1 VATYRGAA
9 GSATNTSL
17 SSLPVALPAGWQP
30 GDFCIIAGGINS
42 ATATFTDPAG
52 WTLSEKG
59 ALSSG
64 GLSYFYYWRILQAG
78 DTDPVVVSSVS
89 GAYRYM
95 SAAYTPAAG
104 RKFQFDANGTASGVT
119 TAGTSI
125 TPPAC
130 SSRAAGS
137 VSILVT
143 MGRGSG
149 TVTQTAFANTPP
161 TNYTNGNPFWGPS
174 GSSYTGH
181 PFIVNQHNLNG
192 QNITTLTPSA
202 ETVASTPSNTYF
214 MSSMHYNVTEV
225 AAENWTAEGGTDATP
240 ITTGNSGGASGDALD
255 YASIGS
261 GATLNYETA
270 QKAHGS
276 LSAAVAVGVTSTTC
290 YFGYLTAHAK
300 LYARFYLR
308 VPSVPTANTR
318 LFGFYSAGPITTVAA
333 FLRYATTGK
342 LVVCDSASATQW
354 TSTNNLPLNQWI
366 RVEFWAYASA
376 TIGQFKISYY
386 NTPDSDTPTETF
398 TSAAT
403 LNLSTTIAAVIAGI
417 SIAQASVP
425 KFWIDDLAYSN
436 LEQPNVAL
444 SSGTVAVSLKKMS
457 VSGAGAGSSAFSGAV
472 ALKKMRV
479 AGTGAGS
486 SAFSGA
492 VSMKKMGVAGSGAGS
507 SSGSGA
513 VKLKK
518 MSIAGTGSVS
528 SVNTV
533 TVSISLK
540 KMGVSG
546 TGAGTSSAT
555 GATSLKKMKV
565 AGSAATVPVSASGA
579 VSLKKMSVAGSAAT
593 VPVSASGAVKLKKMS
608 VAGTG
613 SVMVTVS
620 GSVSL
625 KKMGV
630 SASATGTSTASGGVT
645 LKKGSISGS
654 ASGISSAAGAVKLKK
669 MGISGSASVAVSA
682 TAAVVMK
689 KMVVSGAV
697 TCTTV
702 ASGVVGL
709 KKCKLSGSGTG
720 IAVLSGGPSL
730 KKMGVSG
737 AATVITVG
745 TGNVSLKKMGVS
757 GTGPVTSVVSG
768 AIVLKRMSVAGAGQG
783 SSATAGAVSMKKMKI
798 LGSGEKLI
806 FVDGYVRM
814 KKMGVAGSG
823 TGSSALSGN
832 VILKKMSVAGFVT
845 CRSATTGAISLKK
858 MSIFGSGEKIN
869 FVVVSV
875 RMKKMGIAGNG
886 AGVSA
891 LTGVIRLKKMIVL
904 GTGQGLVVVTGDV
917 HLKKMRVSGS
927 VLATSV
933 ATGSVSL
940 VKMGVHG
947 EGSVTEAEI
956 SDLSGNVAM
965 KKMRV
970 TGRGGMLVTG
980 RSSQLFIF
988 SPL

>member
-9 GSATNTSL
+9 GVASNNSL
-17 SSLPVALPAGWQP
+17 SSLPVTLPAGWQP
-30 GDFCIIAGGINS
+30 GDFCLIAGGVN
-42 ATATFTDPAG
+42 AAGATFTDPAG

-59 ALSSG
+59 SLSSG
-64 GLSYFYYWRILQAG
+64 GLSYFYYWRILQSG

-89 GAYRYM
+89 AAYRYM

-104 RKFQFDANGTASGVT
+104 RKFQFDANGVATNVT

-125 TPPAC
+125 TPPSC

-149 TVTQTAFANTPP
+149 TVTQTAFTNTPT

-174 GSSYTGH
+174 GISYTGH
-181 PFIVNQHNLNG
+181 PFIVNQHNLNA
-192 QNITTLTPSA
+192 QNISTLNPSA
-202 ETVASTPSNTYF
+202 ETVASTPANTYF

-225 AAENWTAEGGTDATP
+225 FAENWTAEGGTDATP
-240 ITTGNSGGASGDALD
+240 ITTGNSGGASGDVLD
-255 YASIGS
+255 YASVGS

-276 LSAAVAVGVTSTTC
+276 LSAAVAVGVTSTTS
-290 YFGYLTAHAK
+290 YFGYATAHSR

-308 VPSVPTANTR
+308 VPSIPTANTR
-318 LFGFYSAGPITTVAA
+318 IFGFYSSAPITTVAA

-342 LVVCDSASATQW
+342 LVVCDSASASQW
-354 TSTNNLPLNQWI
+354 TSVNNLPLNQWI
-366 RVEFWAYASA
+366 RVEFWVYANA
-376 TIGQFKISYY
+376 TAGQFKISYY
-386 NTPDSDTPTETF
+386 NTPDSDTATETF
-398 TSAAT
+398 TSSAT
-403 LNLSTTIAAVIAGI
+403 LNLGTTIASVIAGI

-425 KFWIDDLAYSN
+425 KFWIDDLGFSN

-444 SSGTVAVSLKKMS
+444 SSGTGAVSLKKMS
-457 VSGAGAGSSAFSGAV
+457 VAAS
-472 ALKKMRV
+472 
-479 AGTGAGS
+479 GAGS

-492 VSMKKMGVAGSGAGS
+492 VSMKKMGVAGSGTGS

-518 MSIAGTGSVS
+518 MSIAGTGSV
-528 SVNTV
+528 V
-533 TVSISLK
+533 TINDAVGNVKLK

-546 TGAGTSSAT
+546 TGAGISSVT
-555 GATSLKKMKV
+555 
-565 AGSAATVPVSASGA
+565 
-579 VSLKKMSVAGSAAT
+579 
-593 VPVSASGAVKLKKMS
+593 GAVKLKKMS
-608 VAGTG
+608 VAGAG

-630 SASATGTSTASGGVT
+630 SATATGISTASGGVT

-654 ASGISSAAGAVKLKK
+654 AAGISSAAGAVKLKK

-682 TAAVVMK
+682 AAAVAMK
-689 KMVVSGAV
+689 KMGVSGAV
-697 TCTTV
+697 TCTSA

-737 AATVITVG
+737 AVNVITVG
-745 TGNVSLKKMGVS
+745 IGNVSLKKMGVS

-768 AIVLKRMSVAGAGQG
+768 AVSLKRMSVAGAGQG
-783 SSATAGAVSMKKMKI
+783 SSVTVGAVSMKKMKI

-814 KKMGVAGSG
+814 KKMGVAGIG
-823 TGSSALSGN
+823 TGSSALSGTVN
-832 VILKKMSVAGFVT
+832 LKKMSIAGFVT

-858 MSIFGSGEKIN
+858 MSIFGSGEKLN
-869 FVVVSV
+869 FVVVDV

-891 LTGVIRLKKMIVL
+891 LTGVIVLKKMVIL

-917 HLKKMRVSGS
+917 RLKKMRVSGS
-927 VLATSV
+927 VLAVSV
-933 ATGSVSL
+933 ATGSMSL
-940 VKMGVHG
+940 VKMAVYG
-947 EGSVTEAEI
+947 EGSVTEAEV

-965 KKMRV
+965 KKMKV
-970 TGRGGMLVTG
+970 TGRGGELVTG

>member
-9 GSATNTSL
+9 GAASNNSL
-17 SSLPVALPAGWQP
+17 SSLPVTLPAGWQP

-89 GAYRYM
+89 GPYRYM

-104 RKFQFDANGTASGVT
+104 RKFQFDANGVAANVT

-125 TPPAC
+125 TPPSC

-149 TVTQTAFANTPP
+149 TVTQTAFTNTPT
-161 TNYTNGNPFWGPS
+161 TNYTNGNPFWGPT
-174 GSSYTGH
+174 GISYTGH
-181 PFIVNQHNLNG
+181 PFIVNQHALNA
-192 QNITTLTPSA
+192 QNISTLNPSA
-202 ETVASTPSNTYF
+202 ETVASTPANTYF

-290 YFGYLTAHAK
+290 YFGWLTAHAR
-300 LYARFYLR
+300 LYARFYVR
-308 VPSVPTANTR
+308 FPSVPTANTR
-318 LFGFYSAGPITTVAA
+318 FFGFYSSGPITTVAA

-366 RVEFWAYASA
+366 RIEFWAYANA
-376 TIGQFKISYY
+376 TAGQFKISYY

-398 TSAAT
+398 TSPAT

-444 SSGTVAVSLKKMS
+444 SSGTVAISLKKMG
-457 VSGAGAGSSAFSGAV
+457 VAGAGTGSSAFSGAV
-472 ALKKMRV
+472 ALKKMKVAGSGAGSSAFSGAIALKKMRV
-479 AGTGAGS
+479 AGSAATVPVSFSGAISLKKMRVAGSAAIVPVSFSGAIALKKMGVSGSGAGS

-492 VSMKKMGVAGSGAGS
+492 VSMKKMG
-507 SSGSGA
+507 
-513 VKLKK
+513 
-518 MSIAGTGSVS
+518 IAGTGSVS
-528 SVNTV
+528 SINNV
-533 TVSISLK
+533 TVSIALK
-540 KMGVSG
+540 KMIVSG
-546 TGAGTSSAT
+546 TGAGTSSVT
-555 GATSLKKMKV
+555 
-565 AGSAATVPVSASGA
+565 
-579 VSLKKMSVAGSAAT
+579 
-593 VPVSASGAVKLKKMS
+593 GAVKLKKMS

-630 SASATGTSTASGGVT
+630 SATATGISTASGGVT

-654 ASGISSAAGAVKLKK
+654 AAGISSAAGAVKLKK

-682 TAAVVMK
+682 AAAVVMK

-709 KKCKLSGSGTG
+709 KKCRISGSGTG
-720 IAVLSGGPSL
+720 IATVSGGPSL

-737 AATVITVG
+737 AVVVITVG
-745 TGNVSLKKMGVS
+745 IGNVSLKKMGVS

-814 KKMGVAGSG
+814 KKMGVAGTG
-823 TGSSALSGN
+823 TGSSALSGTVN
-832 VILKKMSVAGFVT
+832 LKKMSIAGSVT

-858 MSIFGSGEKIN
+858 MSIFGSGEKLN
-869 FVVVSV
+869 FVIVDI

-886 AGVSA
+886 AGVST
-891 LTGVIRLKKMIVL
+891 LTGVIVLKKMITL
-904 GTGQGLVVVTGDV
+904 GTGQGLVVVTGNV
-917 HLKKMRVSGS
+917 RLKKMRVSGS
-927 VLATSV
+927 VLVTSV

-940 VKMGVHG
+940 VKMGVYG
-947 EGSVTEAEI
+947 EGSVTEAEV
-956 SDLSGNVAM
+956 SDFSGNVAM
-965 KKMRV
+965 KKMKV
-970 TGRGGMLVTG
+970 TGRGGLLVTG